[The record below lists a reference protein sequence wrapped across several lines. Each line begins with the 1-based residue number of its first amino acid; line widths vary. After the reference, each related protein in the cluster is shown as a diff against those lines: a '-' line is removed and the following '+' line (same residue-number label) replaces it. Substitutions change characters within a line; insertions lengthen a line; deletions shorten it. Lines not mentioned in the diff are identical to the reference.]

1 MLRWTLALV
10 VLANLLFF
18 AWSQHWLAPL
28 GLAPVAE
35 GEPYRLQEQLHPEA
49 IVLRPA
55 RPETAS
61 RLAPAPA
68 TAQPELAPGTNDASV
83 PPTPAAP
90 AEPALEANPATGTA
104 AEAAPALAQ

>member
-28 GLAPVAE
+28 GLAPVSE

-55 RPETAS
+55 RPEAAS
-61 RLAPAPA
+61 RLMPAPSA
-68 TAQPELAPGTNDASV
+68 PSTAA
-83 PPTPAAP
+83 AAP
-90 AEPALEANPATGTA
+90 AIEPASEA
-104 AEAAPALAQ
+104 AEAAPAQ

>member
-1 MLRWTLALV
+1 MLRWILALV

-28 GLAPVAE
+28 GLAPMSE

-55 RPETAS
+55 RPEAAS
-61 RLAPAPA
+61 RLAPAPSTVA
-68 TAQPELAPGTNDASV
+68 ADPAIEPASEAAG
-83 PPTPAAP
+83 AAP
-90 AEPALEANPATGTA
+90 AR
-104 AEAAPALAQ
+104 

>member
-35 GEPYRLQEQLHPEA
+35 GEPYRLQEQLHPQA

-55 RPETAS
+55 RPETSS
-61 RLAPAPA
+61 RLAPAP
-68 TAQPELAPGTNDASV
+68 TAADAPAEANQADAV
-83 PPTPAAP
+83 AAP
-90 AEPALEANPATGTA
+90 AAVTEPTEPIAETA
-104 AEAAPALAQ
+104 PVLAR

>member
-1 MLRWTLALV
+1 MLRWTLALI

-28 GLAPVAE
+28 GLAPMSE

-55 RPETAS
+55 RSEAAS
-61 RLAPAPA
+61 RLAPAPTGETAADAEPGADAAGAA
-68 TAQPELAPGTNDASV
+68 TA
-83 PPTPAAP
+83 PAAESVTGP
-90 AEPALEANPATGTA
+90 APT
-104 AEAAPALAQ
+104 LAQ